1 MKQDVETNFLPPKL
15 THHSDHC
22 AEGSVNL
29 LVDRKAQDVNINV
42 VLLGGAVTLARVYL
56 FFLM

>member
-1 MKQDVETNFLPPKL
+1 M
-15 THHSDHC
+15 
-22 AEGSVNL
+22 NL

-56 FFLM
+56 FFFYCEYSGGEMLHMYDSAH

>member
-1 MKQDVETNFLPPKL
+1 M
-15 THHSDHC
+15 
-22 AEGSVNL
+22 NL

-56 FFLM
+56 FFFIVNTVEERCFTCMTLLIEQKTY